1 MHYDFILLLNVNWGE
16 RKFTGYAE
24 QILKITIVLKVG
36 LFLSSFCPN
45 FSLSYVYFFKGK
57 KMKCFHL
64 SLEWYIV

>member
-1 MHYDFILLLNVNWGE
+1 MHCDFILLLNVNWGE

-36 LFLSSFCPN
+36 LFLSSFCSN